1 VWKQFCDFLN
11 ACSIFLFEKYYVVWK
26 RYYVYYV
33 FDKITEFEKYLVVL
47 KPKLIEERDI
57 LGTTFL
63 KLGND
68 LVKKGEGSG
77 LT

>member
-1 VWKQFCDFLN
+1 
-11 ACSIFLFEKYYVVWK
+11 
-26 RYYVYYV
+26 
-33 FDKITEFEKYLVVL
+33 VL

-57 LGTTFL
+57 LGTTSL

-68 LVKKGEGSG
+68 LVKKGEESG